1 MIPGRR
7 ALIVAALLTAAPAT
21 ADAQIYTWR
30 DGAGNLVL
38 SDRPKDPSAQTYRV
52 ARASLQ
58 TSALET
64 RNGAPGMYRT
74 TRPLS
79 RHAAQFDGLIEEHAA
94 AHAVNPS
101 LVRAVIQAESAFNP
115 RARSHKGAM
124 GLMQLM
130 PATARE
136 FGVLDPFNPAENIRA
151 GVSYLRQLL
160 DRYDD
165 DEQLAL
171 AAYNAGPGAV
181 GKYGNKI
188 PPYKETQNYVH
199 KIAGIRGIIR
209 NGPDSNIY
217 KVTELVNGRPVT
229 RYTNTKPASGQYE
242 VVSR

>member
-1 MIPGRR
+1 MPILKNILVTAGITLS
-7 ALIVAALLTAAPAT
+7 AVAGFVRPAE
-21 ADAQIYTWR
+21 AQIYSWR
-30 DGAGNLVL
+30 DANGVLTL
-38 SDRPKDPSAQTYRV
+38 SDRPQNSP
-52 ARASLQ
+52 ARAVSVPVG
-58 TSALET
+58 SRIAALHNPQFE
-64 RNGAPGMYRT
+64 
-74 TRPLS
+74 PLIRQHS
-79 RHAAQFDGLIEEHAA
+79 VLRGIRADLI
-94 AHAVNPS
+94 
-101 LVRAVIQAESAFNP
+101 RAVIQVESAFNP
-115 RARSHKGAM
+115 RAVSPKGAM